1 MPQDTMT
8 AEQRLQTVIGLGAP
22 DRVPVAPMIY
32 YFAAFYAG
40 ITVHELWSDPRKYD
54 YAIDK
59 CYDELGPWD
68 IYYPINPVN
77 PEAYVFILPMKIKY
91 PGIDLPADNICQ
103 VIEEAIMTSDEYAE
117 IANSAVPTA
126 LLKYL
131 NFMLTLACR
140 VQREPQKGLAAK
152 LRILR
157 RLLQQAP
164 AWRKEFTKWR
174 ERDVAVQHGL
184 CAEAPFDT
192 FSMSRG
198 VFDFSYD
205 LMDDPEPIAEA
216 AAALADGYVGLG
228 DRFTRLTGVRRMLVF
243 CHRSSNDFISPKHFE
258 QYAFPSLKRIVEGLV
273 ARGVTPF
280 LHLDGNWEKNLDYL
294 REFPKGKVVLQ
305 FDGRTDIFRAKEV
318 IGDHCCIFGD
328 VPATMLAFGGK
339 EEVSEY
345 CKKLIEEV
353 GKDGGFILGAGCEI
367 APNARADNVKAMIDS
382 VKEFGY
388 YS

>member
-1 MPQDTMT
+1 MT

-40 ITVHELWSDPRKYD
+40 ITVHELWSDPKKYD

-68 IYYPINPVN
+68 IYYPINPVI
-77 PEAYVFILPMKIKY
+77 PEAYAFILPMKIKY
-91 PGIDLPADNICQ
+91 PGIDLPPDQICQ
-103 VIEEAIMTSDEYAE
+103 VIEEPIMTAKEYRK
-117 IANSAVPTA
+117 IARKGNRRPLV
-126 LLKYL
+126 KYITFL
-131 NFMLTLACR
+131 ADLACR
-140 VQREPQKGLAAK
+140 VQRKPKRGILARMRMVKK
-152 LRILR
+152 LA
-157 RLLQQAP
+157 QQIP
-164 AWRKEFTKWR
+164 AWKEEFPKWW

-184 CAEAPFDT
+184 GAEAPFDT

-198 VFDFSYD
+198 LFDFSYD

-216 AAALADGYVGLG
+216 AESLADGYV
-228 DRFTRLTGVRRMLVF
+228 RFTDEVTKLTGVRRMLVF
-243 CHRSSNDFISPKHFE
+243 CHRTSNDFISPKHFE
-258 QYAFPSLKRIVEGLV
+258 RYAFPSLKRIVSGLV
-273 ARGVTPF
+273 EKDITPI
-280 LHLDGNWEKNLDYL
+280 LHCDGDWEKNLDL
-294 REFPKGKVVLQ
+294 FHEFPKAKVVVQ
-305 FDGRTDIFRAKEV
+305 FDSRTDMARAKDI

-339 EEVSEY
+339 EEVSDY
-345 CKKLIEEV
+345 CKKLIEVV

-367 APNARADNVKAMIDS
+367 APNARPENVKAMIDS

>member
-1 MPQDTMT
+1 MT

-40 ITVHELWSDPRKYD
+40 ITVHELWSDPKKYD

-68 IYYPINPVN
+68 IYYPINPVI
-77 PEAYVFILPMKIKY
+77 PEAYAFILPMKIKY
-91 PGIDLPADNICQ
+91 PGIDLPPDQICQ
-103 VIEEAIMTSDEYAE
+103 VIEEPIMTAKEYRK
-117 IANSAVPTA
+117 IARKGNRRPLV
-126 LLKYL
+126 KYITFL
-131 NFMLTLACR
+131 ADLACR
-140 VQREPQKGLAAK
+140 VQRKPKRGFIARVRMVRKLA
-152 LRILR
+152 
-157 RLLQQAP
+157 QQIP
-164 AWRKEFTKWR
+164 AWKNEFPKWQ

-184 CAEAPFDT
+184 GAEAPFDT

-198 VFDFSYD
+198 LFDFSYD

-216 AAALADGYVGLG
+216 AESLADGYV
-228 DRFTRLTGVRRMLVF
+228 RFTDEVTKLTGVRRMLVF
-243 CHRSSNDFISPKHFE
+243 CHRTSNDFISPRHFE
-258 QYAFPSLKRIVEGLV
+258 QYAFPSLKRIVNGLID
-273 ARGVTPF
+273 RDISPI
-280 LHLDGNWEKNLDYL
+280 LHCDGDWEKNLDL
-294 REFPKGKVVLQ
+294 FHEFPKAKVVVQ
-305 FDGRTDIFRAKEV
+305 FDSRTDMTRAKEI

-339 EEVSEY
+339 EEVTEY
-345 CKKLIEEV
+345 CKKLIDVV

-367 APNARADNVKAMIDS
+367 APNARPENVKAMIDS

>member
-40 ITVHELWSDPRKYD
+40 ITVYELWSDPKKYE
-54 YAIDK
+54 YAINK

-68 IYYPINPVN
+68 IYYPINPVI
-77 PEAYVFILPMKIKY
+77 PEAYAFILPMKIKY
-91 PGIDLPADNICQ
+91 PGIDLPPDQICQ
-103 VIEEAIMTSDEYAE
+103 VIEEPIMTAKEYRK
-117 IANSAVPTA
+117 IARKGSRRPLV
-126 LLKYL
+126 KYI
-131 NFMLTLACR
+131 NFLADLACR
-140 VQREPQKGLAAK
+140 VQRKPKKGFIARARMVRKLAK
-152 LRILR
+152 QI
-157 RLLQQAP
+157 P
-164 AWRKEFTKWR
+164 AWRQEFPKWK

-184 CAEAPFDT
+184 GAEAPFDT

-198 VFDFSYD
+198 LFDFSYD

-216 AAALADGYVGLG
+216 AEALSDGYVIFA
-228 DRFTRLTGVRRMLVF
+228 DEVTKLTGVRRMLVF
-243 CHRSSNDFISPKHFE
+243 CHRTSNDFISPKHFE
-258 QYAFPSLKRIVEGLV
+258 QYAFPSLKRIVNGLID
-273 ARGVTPF
+273 RDITPI
-280 LHLDGNWEKNLDYL
+280 LHCDGNWDKNLEYL
-294 REFPKGKVVLQ
+294 LQFPKGKVVLQ

-318 IGDHCCIFGD
+318 IGDHSCIFGD

-339 EEVSEY
+339 EEVSDY
-345 CKKLIEEV
+345 CKKLIEVV

-367 APNARADNVKAMIDS
+367 APNARPDNVKAMIDS